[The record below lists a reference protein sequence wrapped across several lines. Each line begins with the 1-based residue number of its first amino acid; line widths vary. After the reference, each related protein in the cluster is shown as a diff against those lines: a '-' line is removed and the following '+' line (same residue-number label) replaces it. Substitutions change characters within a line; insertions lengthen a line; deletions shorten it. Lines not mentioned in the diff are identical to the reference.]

1 MKRWDELFQFREE
14 NADQSGKGCFQFGA
28 LLNLV
33 ETVSGERLQ
42 LFVVV

>member
-1 MKRWDELFQFREE
+1 MKRWDEFFQFWEE

-33 ETVSGERLQ
+33 ETVGRLD
-42 LFVVV
+42 LLPKK